1 MLSKTISV
9 PIKNIH
15 PNPDNPRF
23 EAGDVTALA
32 RSISD
37 EDLLSPLLVIPSP
50 DPTQGEGHYMIEDGY
65 RRWVA
70 AKERGRV
77 SLNCTVRYPAPGEDL
92 RVRALITGLI
102 TDLHKEHLTAMER
115 AEAYGRLRDE
125 GGMSQGEIAQRLS
138 LNTSTVSRYLS
149 LLELSDKSKDDV
161 RSGKLSV
168 ENAITAVKKHRA
180 GQRKKEGKKPVDVGW
195 EPDHFTRNHHLAKKA
210 QTMCDA
216 REHTGRRRYD
226 GVACGQCWE
235 TVIRQDQSKVDY
247 QEYKQA
253 VEDAGGQF
261 AVPFLPPLMT
271 AGTSRPNGT
280 RATDEG

>member
-37 EDLLSPLLVIPSP
+37 EDLLSPLLVIPAP
-50 DPTQGEGHYMIEDGY
+50 EFGDGHYMIEDGY

-70 AKERGRV
+70 SKERNRV
-77 SLNCTVRYPAPGEDL
+77 SLNCTVRYPAENEDR

-149 LLELSDKSKDDV
+149 LLELSDKSKNDV
-161 RSGKLSV
+161 RTGKLSV

-195 EPDHFTRNHHLAKKA
+195 EPDHFTRNHHLARKA

-216 REHTGRRRYD
+216 REHTGRRRLG
-226 GVACGQCWE
+226 GVSCGQCWE
-235 TVIRQDQSKVDY
+235 TVIRQDEAKV
-247 QEYKQA
+247 QHAMFMEQLK
-253 VEDAGGQF
+253 EAGLSMN
-261 AVPFLPPLMT
+261 VPFLPPIMT
-271 AGTSRPNGT
+271 AGTQKPNGT
-280 RATDEG
+280 RASVES